1 MKYLLILILISC
13 SRTPQKKSAQKL
25 SCISMREMEV
35 SVERVREL
43 TKQIQIEDKRLT
55 EITKKN
61 LVLSEKFQRLTESF
75 DHASPQ
81 SLPKLQK
88 KRDELTL
95 EAAENDEEGKAAQQ
109 NIARLKK
116 EIGNEFFKVNNSD
129 ICSTP

>member
-1 MKYLLILILISC
+1 
-13 SRTPQKKSAQKL
+13 
-25 SCISMREMEV
+25 MEV

-43 TKQIQIEDKRLT
+43 TKQIQIVDKRLT

-61 LVLSEKFQRLTESF
+61 LLLTEKFQRLTESF

-109 NIARLKK
+109 NIERLKK
-116 EIGNEFFKVNNSD
+116 EIGNEFFKVNNSE
-129 ICSTP
+129 ICEAS